1 MTTPSEALSL
11 AFQYIIEASESI
23 EEAAA
28 SDAQAPTGHPGKTA
42 LFLSGRTG
50 LRQQLRERIE
60 AARELLAVL
69 EEECPDATAAVTLE
83 SGEEIIMTVPLARML
98 CYRTE
103 ANVMFH
109 CYDDLEAAR
118 SLMEHAI
125 AIDPSDSVDH
135 AMHGA
140 LCSALKDFPAAFA
153 SMERAISLEPDNLEY
168 KRMLNDF
175 RREKERFEAEK
186 AMHPKRSK
194 WNPKSWLT

>member
-1 MTTPSEALSL
+1 MTTSSEALSL
-11 AFQYIIEASESI
+11 AVQYIIEASESI
-23 EEAAA
+23 KEAA
-28 SDAQAPTGHPGKTA
+28 DDQAPTGHPGKTA

-50 LRQQLRERIE
+50 LRQRLRERIE
-60 AARELLAVL
+60 AARELLTVL

-83 SGEEIIMTVPLARML
+83 SGEEIITTVPLARMV

-103 ANVMFH
+103 ANVMLH

-125 AIDPSDSVDH
+125 AIEPSDSVNH

-140 LCSALKDFPAAFA
+140 LCSTLKDFPAAFA
-153 SMERAISLEPDNLEY
+153 SMERAISLEPDDMEY
-168 KRMLNDF
+168 KQALNDF
-175 RREKERFEAEK
+175 RREKERIEAEK
-186 AMHPKRSK
+186 ATQSKRSK